1 MSSRPD
7 TVIRK
12 TDEFAGATRLEA
24 QGLEWLAAAMPDGGA
39 HIVPVTV
46 GDGWIEEPRLST
58 GRVTPGTGRGPRPG
72 PAGGPAPGG
81 PPKGAGPPPGGGGHR
96 YPVQPTAGGLEHG
109 GWGATTRAPPTAFG
123 FGSAPHLATAFF
135 NVEPAES
142 FTP

>member
-39 HIVPVTV
+39 HVVPVTV

-58 GRVTPGTGRGPRPG
+58 GRVTPGTARALGRGARPG
-72 PAGGPAPGG
+72 TRPILGYRTRESGAPG
-81 PPKGAGPPPGGGGHR
+81 
-96 YPVQPTAGGLEHG
+96 
-109 GWGATTRAPPTAFG
+109 
-123 FGSAPHLATAFF
+123 
-135 NVEPAES
+135 
-142 FTP
+142 

>member
-39 HIVPVTV
+39 HVVPVTV

-58 GRVTPGTGRGPRPG
+58 GRVTPGAARAFGRALAVTHAAGA
-72 PAGGPAPGG
+72 PAF
-81 PPKGAGPPPGGGGHR
+81 GAAPPGWDGHAKQTVEGERGGHI
-96 YPVQPTAGGLEHG
+96 TSHDAD
-109 GWGATTRAPPTAFG
+109 
-123 FGSAPHLATAFF
+123 
-135 NVEPAES
+135 ES
-142 FTP
+142 ES